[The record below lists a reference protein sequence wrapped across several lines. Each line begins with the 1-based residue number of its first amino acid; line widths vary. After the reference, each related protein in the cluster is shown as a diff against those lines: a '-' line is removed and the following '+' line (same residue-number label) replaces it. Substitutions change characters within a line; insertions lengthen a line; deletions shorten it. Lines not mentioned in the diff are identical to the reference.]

1 MIVNTRKRGLSGGRG
16 LSALLGQAKEAVA
29 EVAAAAEG
37 HFVDGELRKV
47 AVHNLQRGMY
57 QPRRELD
64 ADALAE
70 LAASI
75 RQHGVMQ
82 PIVIR
87 KRNDETF
94 EIVAGERRW
103 RAAQMADL
111 EFIPA
116 IVRDISDETAAI
128 MALIENIQRED
139 LNPLEQALALQKMA
153 DDFKLTH
160 EKLAETVGKSRASVT
175 NLLRVLQLEPEVRL
189 LLERGDLDMGHAK
202 ALLGLS
208 HQEQVD
214 AAKTVVGK
222 ALSVRQTEELVRKIQ
237 QTPKFPAKPVNKTD
251 DPDISRLMDRL
262 SEKLGA
268 AVKISHEDSGRGRVV
283 ISYHSLEELDGILA
297 HIH

>member
-1 MIVNTRKRGLSGGRG
+1 MNTKKRGLSGGRG

-29 EVAAAAEG
+29 EVAAVEDG
-37 HFVDGELRKV
+37 KIVDGELRKI
-47 AVHNLQRGMY
+47 AIHSLQRGMY
-57 QPRRELD
+57 QPRRDLD

-75 RQHGVMQ
+75 KQHGVMQ

-87 KRNDETF
+87 KRNDESF

-103 RAAQMADL
+103 RAAQIAEL

-116 IVRDISDETAAI
+116 IIRDISDETAAI

-139 LNPLEQALALQKMA
+139 LNPLEQAMALQKMA
-153 DDFKLTH
+153 EEFKLTH
-160 EKLAETVGKSRASVT
+160 EKLADTVGKSRASVT
-175 NLLRVLQLEPEVRL
+175 NLLRMLQLEPEVRL

-208 HQEQVD
+208 EQDQVD
-214 AAKTVVGK
+214 AAKIVVGK

-237 QTPKFPAKPVNKTD
+237 QSPKLPPKTNHKKE
-251 DPDISRLMDRL
+251 DPDITRLMDQL
-262 SEKLGA
+262 SERLGA
-268 AVKISHEDSGRGRVV
+268 AVKINHEDSGRGRVV
-283 ISYHSLEELDGILA
+283 ISYHSLEELDGILS
-297 HIH
+297 HFH